1 MPSYIPFHLKL
12 VYLSGL
18 VEIICGLLLLFPQ
31 TQTFGA
37 YLAILLFVAVF
48 PANIEIGERLL
59 YRPRQIFLDYGVT
72 FTTSNFIDF
81 VGLSIS
87 KIMADHNEFGKL
99 AEDLAVKFLEDLKY
113 KILVRNFR
121 FMKAEIDIIAE
132 FENEIII
139 IEVKARSTDAFMEPQ
154 EAINRKNMRLL
165 ISAANE
171 FSENYKKDLNTR
183 FDVITI
189 LPDDKKKLQITH
201 IINAF
206 ESIDSN

>member
-1 MPSYIPFHLKL
+1 M
-12 VYLSGL
+12 VYLSGI
-18 VEIICGLLLLFPQ
+18 VEILSGLLLPQ
-31 TQTFGA
+31 TQTFRA
-37 YLAILLFVAVF
+37 YLSILLFIAVF
-48 PANIEIGERLL
+48 PANIDMAKDFYLMH
-59 YRPRQIFLDYGVT
+59 PPIFLARSFKASAAVG
-72 FTTSNFIDF
+72 FNLA
-81 VGLSIS
+81 GLSIH

-99 AEDLAVKFLEDLKY
+99 AEELAVRFLEDLKY

-139 IEVKARSTDAFMEPQ
+139 VEVKARGTDAFIEPQ
-154 EAINRKNMRLL
+154 EAVNKKKMRLL

-189 LPDDKKKLQITH
+189 LPDNKNKLQISH

-206 ESIDSN
+206 ESIDGD